1 MGANDDERTHQMRA
15 FGAWLRKMKIGAR
28 LAVVLSM
35 CGLFIFAAA
44 YNGLSSQSR
53 SDAMQQDINKVVD
66 ASQIADDLLVA
77 INDVTGWQGLYLAD
91 AAAFGVDRALAKDAY
106 NVSGL
111 DESRAG
117 VEALFSS
124 VDTSA
129 LTAEEKGIVE
139 NAEANFAQFFAED
152 EKIRA
157 RLRSQGTTALPAI
170 MRSVNGGDAGAAWS
184 AVYEQADALRTAL
197 DTRIETKTEELGA
210 TKSSGRR
217 SVYLGLAVAVL
228 LAAALARSLSRSI
241 TLPVAQAAAA
251 LRSVAGGRLDE
262 RLVVEG
268 RDEVAQMA
276 SALNEAL
283 GQLGEAMRGM
293 DGNAQALASA
303 SEELSGVSGEMTGS
317 AQESASQAGVVSAAA
332 EQVTRNVQTVA
343 TGTEEMSAS
352 IREIAQNASGAAEV
366 AAQAVG
372 VAESTSATVSKL
384 GESSAEVG
392 NVISVINSIAEQT
405 NLLALNATIEA
416 ARAGEAGK
424 GFAVVAGEVKEL
436 AQETAK
442 ATEDIGR
449 RIGAIQSDTEAAVA
463 AIAQISGIIAQIN
476 DTQTTIASAVEEQT
490 ATTNEMARN
499 VAEAATGS
507 GEIAENITGVARTAG
522 ETGTAAQATAQA
534 AEELARMAAQMQQL
548 VGRFHY

>member
-1 MGANDDERTHQMRA
+1 MAAPRWWQDNPASRWFDNRRMRAKILIVGLLGLLVAGLVGAQAVAQMGA
-15 FGAWLRKMKIGAR
+15 
-28 LAVVLSM
+28 
-35 CGLFIFAAA
+35 
-44 YNGLSSQSR
+44 
-53 SDAMQQDINKVVD
+53 
-66 ASQIADDLLVA
+66 IADDAAAIQKEGLEPVEH
-77 INDVTGWQGLYLAD
+77 INDVRRQFLQTRVDGLAD
-91 AAAFGVDRALAKDAY
+91 EMAQGDGPEHEAFLADMDAVDAAMATFARETALDARDKELVAQFDEAWGTYQSVVAGPLLRLARQERWADYRALRDSEVKPAAASIHD
-106 NVSGL
+106 
-111 DESRAG
+111 
-117 VEALFSS
+117 
-124 VDTSA
+124 A
-129 LTAEEKGIVE
+129 LTALEDMVDGEAQAAVE
-139 NAEANFAQFFAED
+139 RAQDRYQSSRRFVY
-152 EKIRA
+152 
-157 RLRSQGTTALPAI
+157 ALLAI
-170 MRSVNGGDAGAAWS
+170 GLSLVL
-184 AVYEQADALRTAL
+184 AV
-197 DTRIETKTEELGA
+197 
-210 TKSSGRR
+210 
-217 SVYLGLAVAVL
+217 SVYVAGRI
-228 LAAALARSLSRSI
+228 ARSLRRASEA
-241 TLPVAQAAAA
+241 LQGFAEGDLDQHVA
-251 LRSVAGGRLDE
+251 LDSA
-262 RLVVEG
+262 
-268 RDEVAQMA
+268 DELGEMA
-276 SALNEAL
+276 SALNAA
-283 GQLGEAMRGM
+283 GVRLGEAMRGM